1 MSQSLASPWTHYS
14 SEEETQLTQLK
25 IPDPEILKQP
35 YSRNMTSKTDSKKLV
50 PVKAAA
56 AEETTTA
63 LVSIKFRKPEVKPN
77 ADEDAYTPEVSPD
90 YDFREIMDGS
100 LSNAQRG
107 IVVSQHCKNKEQG
120 GAEASGHG
128 RTHSQ

>member
-35 YSRNMTSKTDSKKLV
+35 YPRNMTSKTDSKKSV

-63 LVSIKFRKPEVKPN
+63 PVSIKFTKPEVKPN
-77 ADEDAYTPEVSPD
+77 ADEDAYTPEDLTCNVI
-90 YDFREIMDGS
+90 Y
-100 LSNAQRG
+100 
-107 IVVSQHCKNKEQG
+107 
-120 GAEASGHG
+120 
-128 RTHSQ
+128 